1 MAPVRGAIPSPI
13 PIPSSNPIPR
23 IPTIETPDETDNGN
37 DDYYYYEDNHGY
49 DDADHDHFAPRQPSW
64 SRSSKPS
71 QPSQHIS
78 QSALAAPAGD
88 THPAHYPFY
97 DPKRLSP
104 VAPTFQ
110 NRDSLL
116 VPGMAHSM
124 DDDFSSENAAPI
136 EITAPSSN
144 APNPFNFQT
153 QVISTSPVKPSV
165 GQRRGHKYKH
175 SSISAQHQI
184 FQEPPVRAP
193 LALPR
198 DLPVPTLGE
207 TWKSMSKD
215 QRHRLYWCLCHGLV
229 AIWLFLSAHGSLTMT
244 ALSHLVFFDVGSA
257 LICVAVEVLGNF
269 EVWKRSS
276 IRYPFGL
283 ERAEVLAGFAM
294 SIFLIFGGFDLVSH
308 NVKHVLEGHGGHE
321 DHGASQGGHAHEHD
335 EPRVAMGSVDIVS
348 LAAIAA
354 TLISAFGLRNH
365 ARISR
370 AMRVS
375 YLASLPSILSNPFH
389 FLTLSV
395 SSLLVLLPLFS
406 IHLHIMLDSVICG
419 LIAIAMF
426 GLGLR
431 LAIAQGLML
440 LMSYG
445 GRSGSSSTRGR
456 YKEFGVSDVLREI
469 ETEPSI
475 ERVEDAQFWQ
485 VHYGLCMANLK
496 VTVAKGCDDATLSRM
511 RTRISNLIQNRLG
524 EGYGRGGSLKWE
536 VSLQLGT
543 STMSL

>member
-1 MAPVRGAIPSPI
+1 MAPMSSAIPPPI
-13 PIPSSNPIPR
+13 SI
-23 IPTIETPDETDNGN
+23 IPTIETPDDLGDYHDNPN
-37 DDYYYYEDNHGY
+37 SHSRDDSNRFSHR
-49 DDADHDHFAPRQPSW
+49 HHT
-64 SRSSKPS
+64 
-71 QPSQHIS
+71 S
-78 QSALAAPAGD
+78 QSTLTASVGD
-88 THPAHYPFY
+88 SRHAHYPFY
-97 DPKRLSP
+97 DSKRLSP
-104 VAPTFQ
+104 VAPTF
-110 NRDSLL
+110 RDHNTLL
-116 VPGMAHSM
+116 VPRMASNTG
-124 DDDFSSENAAPI
+124 DDVSNENSSPI
-136 EITAPSSN
+136 DIPKSN

-153 QVISTSPVKPSV
+153 QVISTSPVKPNV

-184 FQEPPVRAP
+184 FQEPPPRPP

-198 DLPVPTLGE
+198 DLPVPTLKE
-207 TWKSMSKD
+207 TWKSMSRD
-215 QRHRLYWCLCHGLV
+215 QRHRLYWCICHVLV
-229 AIWLFLSAHGSLTMT
+229 AIWLFLSAHGSPTMT

-283 ERAEVLAGFAM
+283 ERSEVLAGFAM

-308 NVKHVLEGHGGHE
+308 NVKHVLEGHG
-321 DHGASQGGHAHEHD
+321 DHGGHGSHD
-335 EPRVAMGSVDIVS
+335 GPRVAMGSVDLVS
-348 LAAIAA
+348 LAAIVA

-395 SSLLVLLPLFS
+395 SALLVMLPLFS
-406 IHLHIMLDSVICG
+406 IHLHIMLDSVVCG
-419 LIAIAMF
+419 LVALAMF
-426 GLGLR
+426 GLGAR

-445 GRSGSSSTRGR
+445 GRSGSTSGK

-475 ERVEDAQFWQ
+475 ERVEEAQFWQ

-496 VTVAKGCDDATLSRM
+496 VSVAKGCDDATLSRL
-511 RTRISNLIQNRLG
+511 RLRISNLIQNRLG

-536 VSLQLGT
+536 VSLQMGT
-543 STMSL
+543 STVQL

>member
-1 MAPVRGAIPSPI
+1 MAPVNSPI
-13 PIPSSNPIPR
+13 PPPISIIPA
-23 IPTIETPDETDNGN
+23 IETPGERDQHC
-37 DDYYYYEDNHGY
+37 DNHGE
-49 DDADHDHFAPRQPSW
+49 DNSGRFASAYRLNA
-64 SRSSKPS
+64 S
-71 QPSQHIS
+71 QPALTPASAG
-78 QSALAAPAGD
+78 QSPNARYSF
-88 THPAHYPFY
+88 H

-104 VAPTFQ
+104 FAPTFQ
-110 NRDSLL
+110 DQNALL
-116 VPGMAHSM
+116 VPGMASNN
-124 DDDFSSENAAPI
+124 DDDFSNENSVPI
-136 EITAPSSN
+136 DTPKSDV
-144 APNPFNFQT
+144 PNPFNFQT
-153 QVISTSPVKPSV
+153 QVISTSPVKPNV

-184 FQEPPVRAP
+184 FLEPPPRAP

-198 DLPVPTLGE
+198 DLPMPTLQE
-207 TWKSMSKD
+207 TWKSMSRD
-215 QRHRLYWCLCHGLV
+215 QRHRLYWCICHALV
-229 AIWLFLSAHGSLTMT
+229 AVWLFLSAHGSLTMT

-308 NVKHVLEGHGGHE
+308 NAKHILEGHGGDGSHE
-321 DHGASQGGHAHEHD
+321 GHVHEHD
-335 EPRVAMGSVDIVS
+335 EPRVAMGSIDFVS

-395 SSLLVLLPLFS
+395 STLLVMLPLFS
-406 IHLHIMLDSVICG
+406 IHLHIMLDSIICG
-419 LIAIAMF
+419 LIALSMF
-426 GLGLR
+426 GLGVR

-445 GRSGSSSTRGR
+445 GRTGSFSGR

-475 ERVEDAQFWQ
+475 ERVEEAQFWQ

-496 VTVAKGCDDATLSRM
+496 VSVAKSCDDATLSRL

-536 VSLQLGT
+536 VSLQT
-543 STMSL
+543 AYSSSTAQL